1 MKPMCGR
8 LRLRTSDHHAAF
20 PPPRHGAW
28 HVRSSFI
35 EMTQT
40 CSRIRLS
47 ILAAGS
53 HAELQ
58 HAQRATRPACSSLSH
73 LSQLVIAPVRVLAAA
88 RAAARAADTFT
99 CSSAACGAAVD
110 KAAAASSSYAAVSQ
124 PASQPASHLTAVG
137 GDPPGFISK
146 ARLASNVLQSNAAV
160 PLLYSRLNT
169 LDWPSCVQTP
179 SGSPTSRSNRGSQ

>member
-73 LSQLVIAPVRVLAAA
+73 LSQLVMAPVRVLAAA

-99 CSSAACGAAVD
+99 RSSLVVLRVAQLSIRPRLR
-110 KAAAASSSYAAVSQ
+110 AAAMLLSASQ
-124 PASQPASHLTAVG
+124 PASQSPHGSRRRPPRFHLKG
-137 GDPPGFISK
+137 K
-146 ARLASNVLQSNAAV
+146 ARFECVAVQRSCPLAIL
-160 PLLYSRLNT
+160 PLEHPCS
-169 LDWPSCVQTP
+169 
-179 SGSPTSRSNRGSQ
+179 